1 VIILVELKEVHK
13 NIIFT
18 VVISFVIFIL
28 GVFINFIIVRFIPGD
43 PARQYLASMGILS
56 PTQEQYLDALRT
68 LGFDQPIIIQFFR
81 YLGNLFTANWGI
93 SIAINAGMPVTEIL
107 RIAVPRTIEIIY
119 IPLIIGLVVGIILG
133 RLSRKYE
140 DHKIGKYINVYV
152 AVAIAVPTFVF
163 AMIFQLVFGYLL
175 NVLPAF
181 GYKTISYADP
191 SLITGFLIVDSLI
204 DGNIALAGDIL
215 LHFIL
220 PELCLT
226 LIVTALVTRQYRST
240 IESNAITTTRSLI
253 SNTATIGYHFGFI
266 FTSIILVETTFNVG
280 GFGSYFL
287 NAIMVGDFFVI
298 VAFVNMIIIFFAI
311 TSIISNIIFSVRES
325 EQFISP
331 GSFDETYPHLKWK
344 SPFTIIGLIIIS
356 FFIIVALYPE
366 IISQYSLT
374 ELKSSF
380 PGQWELPSSD
390 HLLGQGTSGRD
401 MLGQI
406 VWGVS
411 FCILVGMGAV
421 VIGILGGLLFGLT
434 ATKLSERGKNLV
446 TGFTLVIYIIPSA
459 ILVFLIALIFGSNF
473 IMTMIFIGIV
483 LIPSFTRIT
492 ANAST
497 LEINVFKSIL
507 KYLPLMVGIAMILFE
522 SINFLGFSDTRIIT
536 LGQLINEGRLQLYY
550 YFGFAIFPAIAIIL
564 MVTGLILLYEGL

>member
-1 VIILVELKEVHK
+1 
-13 NIIFT
+13 
-18 VVISFVIFIL
+18 
-28 GVFINFIIVRFIPGD
+28 
-43 PARQYLASMGILS
+43 
-56 PTQEQYLDALRT
+56 
-68 LGFDQPIIIQFFR
+68 
-81 YLGNLFTANWGI
+81 
-93 SIAINAGMPVTEIL
+93 
-107 RIAVPRTIEIIY
+107 
-119 IPLIIGLVVGIILG
+119 
-133 RLSRKYE
+133 
-140 DHKIGKYINVYV
+140 
-152 AVAIAVPTFVF
+152 
-163 AMIFQLVFGYLL
+163 
-175 NVLPAF
+175 
-181 GYKTISYADP
+181 
-191 SLITGFLIVDSLI
+191 
-204 DGNIALAGDIL
+204 
-215 LHFIL
+215 
-220 PELCLT
+220 LCLT

-536 LGQLINEGRLQLYY
+536 LGQLVNEGRLQLYY

>member
-1 VIILVELKEVHK
+1 MVELKEVHK
-13 NIIFT
+13 NIIFA
-18 VVISFVIFIL
+18 VIISFLIFFI

-43 PARQYLASMGILS
+43 LVALYLSSMGIPFPTPAQYLAAL
-56 PTQEQYLDALRT
+56 QE
-68 LGFDQPIIIQFFR
+68 LGFDRPIIIQFFR
-81 YLGNLFTANWGI
+81 YLGNLFTGNWGI
-93 SIAINAGMPVTEIL
+93 SIVISGGMPVTEIL

-119 IPLIIGLVVGIILG
+119 IPLIIGLVLGIILG

-175 NVLPAF
+175 NILPAF
-181 GYKTISYADP
+181 GYKTLSYADP
-191 SLITGFLIVDSLI
+191 SLLTGFLIIDSLI
-204 DGNIALAGDIL
+204 DGNIALALDIL

-226 LIVTALVTRQYRST
+226 LIITALVTRQYRST

-266 FTSIILVETTFNVG
+266 FTSIILVETTFNIG

-287 NAIMVGDFFVI
+287 NAIMLGDFFVI

-311 TSIISNIIFSVRES
+311 TSIISNIIFSVREP

-331 GSFDETYPHLKWK
+331 GSFDENYPHLKWK
-344 SPFTIIGLIIIS
+344 SPLTIIGLIIIG
-356 FFIIVALYPE
+356 FFIIVAIYPE
-366 IISQYSLT
+366 MISQYSLT
-374 ELKSSF
+374 ELKGFFS
-380 PGQWELPSSD
+380 GQWSLPSSD

-411 FCILVGMGAV
+411 FSILVGIGAV

-446 TGFTLVIYIIPSA
+446 TGFTLVIYVIPSA
-459 ILVFLIALIFGSNF
+459 ILIFLISLIFSSNF
-473 IMTMIFIGIV
+473 IITMLFIGIV

-497 LEINVFKSIL
+497 LEINVFKSIV
-507 KYLPLMVGIAMILFE
+507 KYIPLMFGIAIILFE
-522 SINFLGFSDTRIIT
+522 SINFLGFSDPNIIT
-536 LGQLINEGRLQLYY
+536 LGQLVNEGGPQLIT
-550 YFGFAIFPAIAIIL
+550 YFGFAIFPGIAIIL

>member
-1 VIILVELKEVHK
+1 
-13 NIIFT
+13 
-18 VVISFVIFIL
+18 
-28 GVFINFIIVRFIPGD
+28 
-43 PARQYLASMGILS
+43 
-56 PTQEQYLDALRT
+56 
-68 LGFDQPIIIQFFR
+68 
-81 YLGNLFTANWGI
+81 
-93 SIAINAGMPVTEIL
+93 MPVTEIL

-374 ELKSSF
+374 ELKGSF

-522 SINFLGFSDTRIIT
+522 SINFLGFSNTRIIT

-550 YFGFAIFPAIAIIL
+550 YFRFAIFPAIAIIL